1 MARKSLD
8 EQAKEIEIKLMQL
21 ELAATKDDDTTMA
34 KRAQASLVA
43 LRDKF
48 PEAD

>member
-21 ELAATKDDDTTMA
+21 ELAAVKAKDVTTG
-34 KRAQASLVA
+34 KRAAQALAA
-43 LRDKF
+43 LRDY
-48 PEAD
+48 